1 MAVDGASGRIND
13 MEPMTRWHERLV
25 QKTIHP
31 LLRTT
36 PMYRAWVGFLLAVIA
51 WAVYAYSQQLRHGLV
66 VTGMRDRIS
75 WGLYVSLFVFFLGI
89 SYAGT
94 LISAILRASHARW
107 RAPVTRMAEFITAVA
122 LLTGAAFVLIDMGRP
137 DRILNVYRFGRWQSP
152 IMWDVIAVTTY
163 LTASVLY
170 LLMPMIP
177 DLALFRDHLKGRV
190 GPIREWL
197 YRSAALNWIGTPG
210 QKRALT
216 RGIVVL
222 MIVIIPIAVSAHT
235 VASWIF
241 GMTLRVG
248 WNSSVFGILFVTG
261 AIFSGVATLVIV
273 MAILRRIYH
282 WEEYVTEKHFRYL
295 GYLLGVFAAIM
306 FYLNVSEYLTAG
318 FKLEEGEQFT
328 FHQLFVDEFSGLLIF
343 FLFGGLALPV
353 LLMLY
358 RRTRTIA
365 GVVIAAVLVDVA
377 MFIERYLI
385 VVAGLRN
392 PTMPYEPADY
402 FPSWVEWSI
411 FAGGLA
417 FFTLA
422 ITIAVKVFPM
432 LAVWEMVEER
442 EEALGGEASGEP
454 VPFDAADL
462 DELMVSS
469 ALEESPS

>member
-1 MAVDGASGRIND
+1 
-13 MEPMTRWHERLV
+13 
-25 QKTIHP
+25 
-31 LLRTT
+31 
-36 PMYRAWVGFLLAVIA
+36 
-51 WAVYAYSQQLRHGLV
+51 
-66 VTGMRDRIS
+66 
-75 WGLYVSLFVFFLGI
+75 
-89 SYAGT
+89 
-94 LISAILRASHARW
+94 
-107 RAPVTRMAEFITAVA
+107 
-122 LLTGAAFVLIDMGRP
+122 
-137 DRILNVYRFGRWQSP
+137 
-152 IMWDVIAVTTY
+152 
-163 LTASVLY
+163 
-170 LLMPMIP
+170 
-177 DLALFRDHLKGRV
+177 
-190 GPIREWL
+190 
-197 YRSAALNWIGTPG
+197 
-210 QKRALT
+210 
-216 RGIVVL
+216 

-248 WNSSVFGILFVTG
+248 WNSSIFGILFVTG

-273 MAILRRIYH
+273 MAVLRRVYH
-282 WEEYVTEKHFRYL
+282 WEEYITEKHFRYL
-295 GYLLGVFAAIM
+295 GYLLVVFAAIM

-318 FKLEEGEQFT
+318 FKLEEGEQFA

-365 GVVIAAVLVDVA
+365 GVVTAAVLVDVA

-385 VVAGLRN
+385 VVTGLRN

-417 FFTLA
+417 FFMLA

-442 EEALGGEASGEP
+442 KEARGGELSREFAPIAVEGDGQVGDP
-454 VPFDAADL
+454 H
-462 DELMVSS
+462 
-469 ALEESPS
+469 LEGSRL